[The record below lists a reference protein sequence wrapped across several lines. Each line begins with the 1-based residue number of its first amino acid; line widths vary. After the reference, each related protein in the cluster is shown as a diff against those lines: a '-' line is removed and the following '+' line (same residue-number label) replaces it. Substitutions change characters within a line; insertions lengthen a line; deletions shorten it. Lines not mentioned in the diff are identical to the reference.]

1 MKELLDTIAMLNF
14 SLNEGLAEKINLE
27 IKKNAVPH
35 SQLIVDSHN
44 NGGLL
49 LALSIA
55 KELLGRDA
63 LKHPDFYFC
72 FPIVKTDKK
81 TLVSQDLME
90 SFRLFFDSNPYCNV
104 SDWIQSLDSSNKQG
118 SISVEEIHQLHQKI
132 NLKAFEGMNKVCVIW
147 APELLNTSA
156 ANKMLKILE
165 EPPSNT
171 YFILISE
178 KPEQVLTTI
187 YSRSIL
193 LPLKRL
199 TTKLIKERLE
209 ASDIDNSSEIASA
222 SQGSWR
228 TAIKLSENSGLR
240 KKLELLWINGLRSA
254 FKSTGNKSIV
264 VELMTW
270 ADNASKLSRDEQK
283 TFLELGSNIIR
294 SALVVNYSAHE
305 ASLYFSLN
313 NFNIEKLAP
322 FINSQNINNI
332 SCLFDEA
339 YHQVK
344 RNANSKILFSNFILK
359 LAKCL
364 NKKEA

>member
-118 SISVEEIHQLHQKI
+118 SISVEEIHQLH
-132 NLKAFEGMNKVCVIW
+132 LH
-147 APELLNTSA
+147 ELYTS
-156 ANKMLKILE
+156 I
-165 EPPSNT
+165 
-171 YFILISE
+171 F
-178 KPEQVLTTI
+178 
-187 YSRSIL
+187 
-193 LPLKRL
+193 
-199 TTKLIKERLE
+199 
-209 ASDIDNSSEIASA
+209 
-222 SQGSWR
+222 
-228 TAIKLSENSGLR
+228 
-240 KKLELLWINGLRSA
+240 
-254 FKSTGNKSIV
+254 
-264 VELMTW
+264 
-270 ADNASKLSRDEQK
+270 
-283 TFLELGSNIIR
+283 
-294 SALVVNYSAHE
+294 
-305 ASLYFSLN
+305 
-313 NFNIEKLAP
+313 
-322 FINSQNINNI
+322 
-332 SCLFDEA
+332 
-339 YHQVK
+339 
-344 RNANSKILFSNFILK
+344 
-359 LAKCL
+359 
-364 NKKEA
+364 